1 MNRLSLLRA
10 TAAHCLL
17 ALVGSAVA
25 ADSSLPKS
33 RTLLEQRVV
42 ELKDEARQ
50 KATLRTDLAKLADQV
65 KSAQQCAASLRAAPS
80 TELEKLGANL
90 RSAWRRLVE
99 SKPATVLDSGHP
111 EYEGLE
117 RAFAELQSAANIGE
131 KCLESIPG
139 RQFSDIDRLLRNE
152 ASRSS
157 PLVGELISQ
166 YIKPTNRTSV
176 RLQGEGVSAF
186 LFRFQSEGR
195 TRAQLSAAQIEAIG
209 RDIENQIKSAS
220 DQSNQVAQLNT
231 ALKQLADATEREA
244 NLNRQRLDEIDKS
257 ITELDDRLSTGSA
270 ATDRQLIM
278 AVYMMIGALLVL
290 FLGIKFLSNDIAM
303 KIVENRSLVE
313 VVSMAFLL
321 LTIIIL
327 GTGEKMPKDAIGTL
341 LGSIAGYIFGRKI
354 SDAK

>member
-1 MNRLSLLRA
+1 M
-10 TAAHCLL
+10 
-17 ALVGSAVA
+17 
-25 ADSSLPKS
+25 
-33 RTLLEQRVV
+33 
-42 ELKDEARQ
+42 
-50 KATLRTDLAKLADQV
+50 
-65 KSAQQCAASLRAAPS
+65 
-80 TELEKLGANL
+80 
-90 RSAWRRLVE
+90 
-99 SKPATVLDSGHP
+99 
-111 EYEGLE
+111 
-117 RAFAELQSAANIGE
+117 
-131 KCLESIPG
+131 
-139 RQFSDIDRLLRNE
+139 
-152 ASRSS
+152 
-157 PLVGELISQ
+157 ISQ